1 MIPTRLLGALELG
14 VDHLSGGHHV
24 VDGQQGDQEQ
34 VGLGALPPVPWVLR
48 VLCHVRQ
55 EQLVLLQPL
64 HCLGCGSKIL

>member
-14 VDHLSGGHHV
+14 IDHLSGGDHV

-34 VGLGALPPVPWVLR
+34 VGLGALPSVPRIQRVLR
-48 VLCHVRQ
+48 HVRQ

-64 HCLGCGSKIL
+64 HCLGLN